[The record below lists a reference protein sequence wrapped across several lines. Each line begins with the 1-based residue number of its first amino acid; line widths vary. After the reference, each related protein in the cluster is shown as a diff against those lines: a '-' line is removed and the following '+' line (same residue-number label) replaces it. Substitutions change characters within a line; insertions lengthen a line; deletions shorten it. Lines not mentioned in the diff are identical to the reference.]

1 MRARGDRSEP
11 DRLLR
16 GRQVFTLKHQVR
28 FHEEREAAARGS
40 SGGGG
45 GGGGDY
51 RERPR
56 PGPPPR
62 FGKHADAPPGF
73 GGFPQ
78 DFYPHH
84 AALPGH
90 PGTGRSGNGGDAGV
104 PMGGGGSGD
113 RKRGAP
119 PRDRS
124 SYGSGGK
131 RPR

>member
-1 MRARGDRSEP
+1 MRSARLQR
-11 DRLLR
+11 
-16 GRQVFTLKHQVR
+16 
-28 FHEEREAAARGS
+28 AAAAVAAAAAAATIASARA
-40 SGGGG
+40 
-45 GGGGDY
+45 
-51 RERPR
+51 
-56 PGPPPR
+56 PGR
-62 FGKHADAPPGF
+62 RRASDAPPGF